1 MASGLYSKTFANLM
15 TQDNAV
21 DFNATQFSLMLVTAS
36 YSPLF
41 DAHSVKTDASGSEI
55 TSGGST
61 NYVAGGKALSSI
73 TLTRTSDNTS
83 VITWDA
89 NNVSWTNS
97 TISSAAGGVIY
108 DNTTSGLPLVGFI
121 DFGGSFSTTAG
132 TFEVQWNP
140 SGIFTFDLTPAP

>member
-1 MASGLYSKTFANLM
+1 MASGLYSKTFADLM

-36 YSPLF
+36 YTPQF
-41 DAHSVKTDASGSEI
+41 DTHTVKTDASGSEI

-61 NYVAGGKALSSI
+61 GYVAGGKALSGI
-73 TLTRTSDNTS
+73 TLSRTSNNTS

-89 NNVSWTNS
+89 DNISWTNS
-97 TISSAAGGVIY
+97 TISSAAGGVLY

-132 TFEVQWNP
+132 TFEVQWNA
-140 SGIFTFDLTPAP
+140 SGIFTFDLKP